1 MGALGRE
8 PDEGKGTVVL
18 RPLVRLA
25 GVVLG
30 GIALT
35 GLAPAT
41 AGAFSGA
48 YVPDATYSV
57 TYAAAQVLPRVVCPA
72 KTQSTPRPGDFSFC
86 TGTIVVTKSGREVG
100 RAPFSVRTFDSH
112 VIKVPVRRSMRR
124 FFPPRRQVRVHWKA
138 TSHDGQGQIATRDG
152 DITMLNT
159 FKR

>member
-1 MGALGRE
+1 VSPAQADEAKEAVFFRPYLRFASVALG
-8 PDEGKGTVVL
+8 
-18 RPLVRLA
+18 
-25 GVVLG
+25 GVA
-30 GIALT
+30 IA

-41 AGAFSGA
+41 AGAFSGG

-57 TYAAAQVLPRVVCPA
+57 TYAAAQVLPRGVCPA

-86 TGTIVVTKSGREVG
+86 TGTIVVTRGGREVG

-124 FFPPRRQVRVHWKA
+124 FFPPRRRVRVHWRA
-138 TSHDGQGQIATRDG
+138 TSHDGQGQTATREG

>member
-1 MGALGRE
+1 LSFAHPDDDTGAVSSRSLLRFARVALG
-8 PDEGKGTVVL
+8 GLVL
-18 RPLVRLA
+18 A
-25 GVVLG
+25 
-30 GIALT
+30 

-48 YVPDATYSV
+48 YVADATYSV

-86 TGTIVVTKSGREVG
+86 TGTIVVTRSGHEVG

-112 VIKVPVRRSMRR
+112 VIKVPVKRSMRHL
-124 FFPPRRQVRVHWKA
+124 FPPHRRVRVHWTA
-138 TSHDGQGQIATRDG
+138 TSHDGQGQIASRDG
-152 DITMLNT
+152 NMTMLNT

>member
-1 MGALGRE
+1 VSPAQT
-8 PDEGKGTVVL
+8 DEGKEAVFL
-18 RPLVRLA
+18 RPLLRFARVA
-25 GVVLG
+25 LG
-30 GIALT
+30 GVMLAA
-35 GLAPAT
+35 LAPAT
-41 AGAFSGA
+41 AGAFSGS

-112 VIKVPVRRSMRR
+112 VIKVPVKRSMRR
-124 FFPPRRQVRVHWKA
+124 FFPPRRRVRVHWRA
-138 TSHDGQGQIATRDG
+138 TSHDGQGQTATRDG

>member
-1 MGALGRE
+1 VFFRPFLRFARVALG
-8 PDEGKGTVVL
+8 
-18 RPLVRLA
+18 
-25 GVVLG
+25 GVVL
-30 GIALT
+30 AA
-35 GLAPAT
+35 LAPAA
-41 AGAFSGA
+41 AGAFSGS

-86 TGTIVVTKSGREVG
+86 TGTIIVTKSGREVG

-112 VIKVPVRRSMRR
+112 VIKVPVKRSMRHL
-124 FFPPRRQVRVHWKA
+124 FPPHRRVRVHWTA
-138 TSHDGQGQIATRDG
+138 TSHDGQGQTASRDG